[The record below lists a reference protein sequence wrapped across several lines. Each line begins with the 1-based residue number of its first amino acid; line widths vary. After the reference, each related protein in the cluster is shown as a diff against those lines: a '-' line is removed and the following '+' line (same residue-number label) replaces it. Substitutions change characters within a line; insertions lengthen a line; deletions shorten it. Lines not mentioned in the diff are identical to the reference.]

1 VVATFARV
9 SLVLET
15 VDDLNV
21 AFEDLRGGGDAAQQR
36 RALKATLDNLY
47 RVREHRREAGGYFAR
62 SDSCDSGRV
71 TEGITYLRGVL
82 THHVAKPVAPERQPL
97 YPGENLYPSEDL
109 FPGSNLT
116 WLSANDVLKVH
127 PPTTKRDHV
136 LFDFY
141 RSHVGDRMVLPTL
154 RAARDFLVNDPK
166 LGPL

>member
-1 VVATFARV
+1 MSVIGANPYMMTVV
-9 SLVLET
+9 
-15 VDDLNV
+15 
-21 AFEDLRGGGDAAQQR
+21 
-36 RALKATLDNLY
+36 
-47 RVREHRREAGGYFAR
+47 
-62 SDSCDSGRV
+62 
-71 TEGITYLRGVL
+71 
-82 THHVAKPVAPERQPL
+82 
-97 YPGENLYPSEDL
+97 